1 MPFFLQFDI
10 IMLLYYFFFEKKRK
24 NLFGNKDEEAVASSL
39 SFPSICWQPG
49 RQKYIGSYRAMFT
62 YSCLLGGCMVFST
75 PCRSPVARAVE
86 RILLLSKLHQA
97 SMNSTRDRI
106 NKSVHVVFPLLE
118 TKVYAGYTLGYC
130 TVGLLLFL

>member
-1 MPFFLQFDI
+1 MPSFYSSILRCCITFL
-10 IMLLYYFFFEKKRK
+10 EKKRK
-24 NLFGNKDEEAVASSL
+24 NLFGNKDEEAFALSL
-39 SFPSICWQPG
+39 SFLSICWQPG
-49 RQKYIGSYRAMFT
+49 RQKYIGSYRAIFT

-86 RILLLSKLHQA
+86 RTLLLSKLHQA